1 MAGKSMSEGHVQENS
16 QESREEN
23 SEAIKHRPIRS
34 YVLRQGRLTAGQSR
48 ALENG
53 MPKFGIEY
61 TAKILDLAT
70 IFNRN
75 ESKKILE
82 IGFGMGETTA
92 HIAQHSPALDFLG
105 VEVHT
110 PGVGALLKLIEELAL
125 TNVRVIQHDV
135 VEVLNNMLVDAS
147 LDGVHI
153 FFPDP
158 WHKKRHHKR
167 RLIQAEFIKLL
178 CSKLKVGAYLHVATD
193 WQEYAEW
200 VLEILQAEPL
210 LNNTAVDYAEKPA
223 YRPLT
228 KFENRGIKL
237 GHGVWDLVFIR
248 NAI

>member
-1 MAGKSMSEGHVQENS
+1 MTENT
-16 QESREEN
+16 N
-23 SEAIKHRPIRS
+23 LEALKHRPIRS
-34 YVLRQGRLTAGQSR
+34 FVLRQGRLTVGQAR
-48 ALENG
+48 ALESSL
-53 MPKFGIEY
+53 PKFGVEY
-61 TAKILDLAT
+61 VPNMLDLNQTFA
-70 IFNRN
+70 RS

-92 HIAQHSPALDFLG
+92 HIAQHAPELDFLG

-125 TNVRVIQHDV
+125 TNIRVIQHDV
-135 VEVLNNMLVDAS
+135 VEVLNDMIVDAS

-167 RLIQAEFIKLL
+167 RLIQAEFVKLL
-178 CSKLKVGAYLHVATD
+178 CSKLKVGGYLHVATD

-210 LNNTAVDYAEKPA
+210 LKNTATENLSTAPYAEKPA

-228 KFENRGIKL
+228 KFESRGIKL
-237 GHGVWDLVFIR
+237 GHGVWDLVFTR
-248 NAI
+248 NAGQTKPA